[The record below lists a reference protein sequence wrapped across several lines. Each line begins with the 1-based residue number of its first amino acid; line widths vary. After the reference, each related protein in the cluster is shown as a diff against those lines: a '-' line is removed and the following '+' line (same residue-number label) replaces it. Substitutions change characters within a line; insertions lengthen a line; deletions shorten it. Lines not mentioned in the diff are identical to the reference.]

1 MAYMIKHNY
10 EPSEGLLKNKI
21 KQRELVEKALIEI
34 KNTCFIVKNTGEIGD
49 FHYIEFKKEVD
60 EKLILRLINMVCC
73 KEVGNAIYLKEGNK
87 FLKLK
92 IPLIVS
98 EEEIDFILSNIKKGI
113 WELQGEINNKRETA
127 IGF

>member
-10 EPSEGLLKNKI
+10 EPCESLLKNKI

-49 FHYIEFKKEVD
+49 FHYIEFKKQVD
-60 EKLILRLINMVCC
+60 EKWILKLINMVCC
-73 KEVGNAIYLKEGNK
+73 KAVGKAIYLKESNTA
-87 FLKLK
+87 LKLK

-98 EEEIDFILSNIKKGI
+98 EEELSFMLNYIKRGI
-113 WELQGEINNKRETA
+113 RELQGELNNTEK
-127 IGF
+127 